1 MKTQVKQYTKYV
13 ILKGLQGYSGI
24 ENLICRTIN
33 SHHIY
38 NEVQIFLIN
47 FFCWAIEVNIDLQS

>member
-38 NEVQIFLIN
+38 YEVQIFLIN
-47 FFCWAIEVNIDLQS
+47 FFLLGNRS

>member
-1 MKTQVKQYTKYV
+1 MKTQVIQYTKYV

-38 NEVQIFLIN
+38 YEVQIFLIN
-47 FFCWAIEVNIDLQS
+47 FFVGQ